1 MGKLNGELE
10 GIYFYFYLNAAS
22 HYLIDVL
29 SFSIFFLSLLLP
41 YPFTDGYFSFL
52 SN

>member
-1 MGKLNGELE
+1 MRKINGELE
-10 GIYFYFYLNAAS
+10 GIHVYFYLNAAS

-29 SFSIFFLSLLLP
+29 YFSIFFLSLLFP

-52 SN
+52 PN